1 MSIQVLVAT
10 MNQTD
15 HSLLEKMNIQSDA
28 IIANQYDKNEIE
40 NFKYNGY
47 DIKYLSLSERG
58 VGLNRN
64 TALMRA
70 TSDICIIADDDLRYV
85 DDYPSIVEKCFI
97 ENPDIDVIIFE
108 LNKKSKKRFSINKKQ
123 KITYLNF
130 MKYGCARIA
139 FKRKAIT
146 KNGISFNLHFGGG
159 AEYGSGED
167 SLFLHECL
175 KKKLRIIA
183 LPITIATLEEER
195 PSTWFEGYTD
205 KYFFDRGALFACISK
220 RLAKILCLQFCIRHY
235 KLFDKSW
242 IEAYKIMV
250 CGIKDFK
257 NRL

>member
-1 MSIQVLVAT
+1 MSIQVLIAT

-15 HSLLEKMNIQSDA
+15 HSLLDRMNIQSDA
-28 IIANQYDKNEIE
+28 IVANQCEKNEIE
-40 NFKYNGY
+40 IFKHNGY
-47 DIKYLSLSERG
+47 DIKYLNLSERG

-167 SLFLHECL
+167 TLFLYECI
-175 KKKLRIIA
+175 KKKLKIIA
-183 LPITIATLEEER
+183 LPIIIATLEDER
-195 PSTWFEGYTD
+195 PSTWFKGYTD

-220 RLAKILCLQFCIRHY
+220 RWARLLCLQFIIRHR
-235 KLFDKSW
+235 KKFNSEKSL
-242 IEAYKIMV
+242 IQIYRLMLD
-250 CGIKDFK
+250 GIREFK
-257 NRL
+257 K